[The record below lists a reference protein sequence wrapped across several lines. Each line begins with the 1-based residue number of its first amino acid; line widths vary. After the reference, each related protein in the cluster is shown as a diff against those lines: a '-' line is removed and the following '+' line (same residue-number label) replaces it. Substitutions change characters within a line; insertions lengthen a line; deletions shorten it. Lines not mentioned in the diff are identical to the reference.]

1 MPTYKVF
8 PSIGVARLGNST
20 DSDNHYYIAPETSGG
35 LPTLPDGGTV
45 TENDFRDSAGDMKRQ
60 GARFRVYCFPDDG
73 SDPYEVLPGS
83 GATIT
88 WTVHLANKKSVWY
101 EFSTM
106 LGEGDYPPPAG
117 TPLRNPQVTTN
128 RETLITDPGPRT
140 LTGPNQSAE
149 FSRTSDS
156 ADYEMTFPPEG
167 LQPFAIDTL
176 GEIRTDSDG
185 RLIVIGA
192 LGHSGTDQTYPLPD
206 TEDLDYVNNNN
217 WWDDTADGPVSATVV
232 VDGQSYEADPAWV
245 VSVPPAYAP
254 EILAQISMYDVMYDV
269 AVRYLGAGDPNDIN
283 GDMDELLNRAF
294 PYKWL
299 TSDEPGCHRSLTSNH
314 ISYMRSPDEANDL
327 QGKMPTLAGDRSI
340 SPNLDSLYVTFPQAH
355 VDLGVRWADGDYP
368 APTEPTEW
376 DLLTRA
382 ALDNCSGAAF
392 APGIEMTWFSRRSE
406 IYAEP
411 FRLKHRPYGYPLST
425 DYYEDLTLGLEPGDF
440 IKYMAIPWQADFNE
454 CSVQW
459 IDGTD
464 VHWWPA
470 QRPLVVYDKD
480 SGVKRPWI
488 GDNNADPDNANY
500 LRFNKNTDMVEDWDK
515 LGFVFNVG
523 TPETPNFVEVQRTL
537 VETQEEEKRKS
548 RPTKYKFRSGKGKGR
563 KTR

>member
-1 MPTYKVF
+1 MGTYKVF

-20 DSDNHYYIAPETSGG
+20 EADNYYYIAPETSGG
-35 LPTLPDGGTV
+35 LPILPDGGIF
-45 TENDFRDSAGDMKRQ
+45 TENDFRDSAGNMKRQ
-60 GARFRVYCFPDDG
+60 GARFRVYYFPEAG
-73 SDPYEVLPGS
+73 EGGDPYEVLLDGDTS
-83 GATIT
+83 IT

-106 LGEGDYPPPAG
+106 LGEGEYPP
-117 TPLRNPQVTTN
+117 TTDLRNLQVTSN

-140 LTGPNQSAE
+140 LTGPDQSAE

-156 ADYEMTFPPEG
+156 SGYAMTFPPEG
-167 LQPFAIDTL
+167 LQPFPIDTL

-192 LGHSGTDQTYPLPD
+192 LGNSGTDQTYPLPEP
-206 TEDLDYVNNNN
+206 EDLDYVNNNH
-217 WWDDTADGPVSATVV
+217 WWDDTADGPVSATVTV
-232 VDGQSYEADPAWV
+232 NGQTYEAEPGWV

-269 AVRYLGAGDPNDIN
+269 AVRYLGAGDPNDID
-283 GDMDELLNRAF
+283 GDMTKLLNRAF
-294 PYKWL
+294 DYKWL
-299 TSDEPGCHRSLTSNH
+299 TSDEPGCHRSLTSQH
-314 ISYMRSPDEANDL
+314 ISYMRSPDEANEPP
-327 QGKMPTLAGDRSI
+327 QKKMPTLAGDRSI
-340 SPNLDSLYVTFPQAH
+340 SPNLDSKYVTFPQAH
-355 VDLGVRWADGDYP
+355 IDLGYRWEVGDYP
-368 APTEPTEW
+368 EPTEPTEW

-406 IYAEP
+406 IYAEA
-411 FRLKHRPYGYPLST
+411 FRLKHRSYSYPLST
-425 DYYEDLTLGLEPGDF
+425 DATPLTEGLEPGDF

-459 IDGTD
+459 IDGPD

-470 QRPLVVYDKD
+470 QRPLMVYDQD

-488 GDNNADPDNANY
+488 GDDNADPDNANY

-523 TPETPNFVEVQRTL
+523 TAETPDFVEVQRTL
-537 VETQEEEKRKS
+537 VEANEEEKRKS
-548 RPTKYKFRSGKGKGR
+548 RPTKYEFRSGKGKGR